1 MDTSEFDAYVA
12 GRYQDQI
19 QWYNRRS
26 LHNQRCYRTYQWILT
41 IFSALTPVLLA
52 IDFCLDNP
60 PWKWTTLVSAIIVG
74 VSSSVLKI
82 FKYQENWI
90 DYRTTCET
98 IKKEI
103 HYYHARAQEY
113 AEAEDCERLFVERVE
128 SLVSRENT
136 LWLTRNEGERNHGHK

>member
-1 MDTSEFDAYVA
+1 MDSNEFDAYVQ

-19 QWYNRRS
+19 QWYNSRS
-26 LHNQRCYRTYQWILT
+26 LHNQRCYRTYQWILN

-52 IDFCLDNP
+52 IDFCLDNSL
-60 PWKWTTLVSAIIVG
+60 WRWSTLISAIIVAL
-74 VSSSVLKI
+74 SSSVLKI

-98 IKKEI
+98 LKKEI
-103 HYYHARAQEY
+103 YYYRARAQEY

-128 SLVSRENT
+128 SLISRENT
-136 LWLTRNEGERNHGHK
+136 IWLTRNEGERNHERK